1 MKATPSLVRLLPPQ
15 RVAGGDQ
22 VAPLQY
28 TVKDT
33 ARLLAISPSTV
44 RRLIDR
50 GELGSVGQGKLRR
63 VPFDSIVAYQSRHRN
78 DEAA

>member
-1 MKATPSLVRLLPPQ
+1 MKVPFPM

-33 ARLLAISPSTV
+33 GRLLAISPSTV
-44 RRLIDR
+44 RRLIDQ
-50 GELGSVGQGKLRR
+50 GELASVGQGKLRR
-63 VPFDSIVAYQSRHRN
+63 VPYDSIVAYQNRHRS